1 MNYHDDTL
9 QPLIVSTPTRDS
21 STIQTGNSEPLK
33 VVFRRPDK
41 YPLAETTTPLDFGT
55 IQTGNS
61 KSLQVVIRNPNKQPV
76 LCQTDNLQTKWLSL
90 ENNDGGNL
98 QPDKEQEI
106 NVTVDTSTLV
116 AGSYTATLTFTANTD
131 KSSASVHVP
140 VLLTVSPV
148 LNSNIAL
155 DQIFTTSP
163 LKAGLSFVQY
173 LSSSQ
178 TLPLSI
184 NNWDGHNP
192 VQWTADTCGTN
203 WFKLDRSEGV
213 LQPFEQQTIWVT
225 ANTNSLNFGD
235 YAATLTLNLDGT
247 QPPTQIQVELHVDSS
262 GDGDNG
268 PKAPIVNP
276 GQFNFNQPQT
286 DVTNATLQ
294 VTNPSDQFSPYN
306 VILTI
311 DNTVP
316 TPPWLTW
323 VIDKPNVALRPS
335 PQDPP
340 RNVFLTINKT
350 GLGPGTYPFDLKP
363 TLQFAPPIPAGS
375 HPNST
380 LVHIT
385 LTI

>member
-1 MNYHDDTL
+1 MNYYDDTL

-21 STIQTGNSEPLK
+21 STIQTGNSEPL
-33 VVFRRPDK
+33 
-41 YPLAETTTPLDFGT
+41 
-55 IQTGNS
+55 
-61 KSLQVVIRNPNKQPV
+61 QVVIRNPNKQPV
-76 LCQTDNLQTKWLSL
+76 LCQTGNLQTKWLSL

-184 NNWDGHNP
+184 NNWDGHN
-192 VQWTADTCGTN
+192 
-203 WFKLDRSEGV
+203 
-213 LQPFEQQTIWVT
+213 
-225 ANTNSLNFGD
+225 
-235 YAATLTLNLDGT
+235 
-247 QPPTQIQVELHVDSS
+247 
-262 GDGDNG
+262 G

-363 TLQFAPPIPAGS
+363 TFQFAPPIPAGS